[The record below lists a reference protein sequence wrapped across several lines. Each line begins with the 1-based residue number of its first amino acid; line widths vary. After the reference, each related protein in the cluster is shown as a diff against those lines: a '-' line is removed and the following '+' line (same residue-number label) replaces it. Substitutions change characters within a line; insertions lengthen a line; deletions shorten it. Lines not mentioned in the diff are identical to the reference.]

1 MEKLFVKYRKLGASD
16 LHIREND
23 RLCYRK
29 DGELYFSEEDFISF
43 QEFDS
48 FCHELKV
55 ANSSYDIDTS
65 YEDSSGKRYRLNI
78 AKGEK
83 GRMLSVRIISEFLP
97 EFPKMLYRLLEDL
110 YLSSHGLV
118 LVTGSTGSGKSTT
131 LRFFLEQYNQKYSKK
146 IICLEDPIE
155 FYYQEK
161 RSLFF
166 QREIGRDSESFQ
178 RAMKS
183 ALRQDPDILLIGEIR
198 DLESL
203 NTALYFAESG
213 HLVFSTLHTDNCVES
228 IHKILSLSSKEKQEE
243 LRQRIASSLRW
254 LIAQELIKG
263 KEGGRV
269 ALFELLKNTKAV
281 ANMIF
286 SGRELQ
292 LPSILESS
300 LSQGMCSKEKSRE
313 YWQKIGK
320 LERI

>member
-1 MEKLFVKYRKLGASD
+1 MEKLFIKYRKLGVSD

-29 DGELYFSEEDFISF
+29 DGDLYFSEEVISRQDIF
-43 QEFDS
+43 S
-48 FCHELKV
+48 FCESLGIAKEEREK
-55 ANSSYDIDTS
+55 DIS
-65 YEDSSGKRYRLNI
+65 YEDILGNRYRLNW

-83 GRMLSVRIISEFLP
+83 GSMLSVRIISEFLP
-97 EFPKMLYRLLEDL
+97 EFPGELYTVLEDL
-110 YLSSHGLV
+110 YLSNSGLV

-131 LRFFLEQYNQKYSKK
+131 LRFFLEEYNRKHSKK

-161 RSLFF
+161 KSLFF

-178 RAMKS
+178 TAMKS
-183 ALRQDPDILLIGEIR
+183 ALRQDPDVLLIGEIR
-198 DLESL
+198 DLKSL
-203 NTALYFAESG
+203 QSALYFAESG
-213 HLVFSTLHTDNCVES
+213 HLVFSTLHTGNCVES
-228 IHKILSLSSKEKQEE
+228 IHKILSLSPKEKQEE
-243 LRQRIASSLRW
+243 VRQRLSSSLRW
-254 LIAQELIKG
+254 MIAQELVKG
-263 KEGGRV
+263 KENGRI

-281 ANMIF
+281 ANIIY

-300 LSQGMCSKEKSRE
+300 FSQGMCTKEKSRE
-313 YWQKIGK
+313 YWVQKGK